1 MFKFTD
7 NLPKWCLTGSNPAFY
22 DTDSATAVEQTARIY
37 GAMKTLISES
47 EKAINEL
54 DKAMNDFKTGITADQ
69 NTFKAHIEKIM
80 HDYII
85 MLDEK
90 IKLQDKEI
98 EETIVYIKDNLTDGV
113 TQVINQMKE
122 SGELDEALAEAF
134 NNVDTR
140 VTTLENTEYSLVY
153 EEGTEH
159 LILQKS
165 IKEGE

>member
-1 MFKFTD
+1 MFKFTN

-22 DTDSATAVEQTARIY
+22 DTDSATVVEQTARIY

-69 NTFKAHIEKIM
+69 ETFKAHIDKIM

-90 IKLQDKEI
+90 IKLQDKKIDES
-98 EETIVYIKDNLTDGV
+98 IVFIKDNLSEGV

-122 SGELDEALAEAF
+122 SGELDEVVADSF
-134 NNVDTR
+134 NQVDSR
-140 VTTLENTEYSLVY
+140 VTTLENTEYSLVL
-153 EEGTEH
+153 EEGTEN
-159 LILQKS
+159 LILQKT